1 MRESGYERTL
11 QRRWQSM
18 RKKLRRA
25 AKDFFGHPV
34 AIAYLKPGVMFE
46 IKGTGEK
53 AKIVAD
59 EEKG

>member
-1 MRESGYERTL
+1 ML
-11 QRRWQSM
+11 QRRWQ
-18 RKKLRRA
+18 RKYEKKLRRA

-34 AIAYLKPGVMFE
+34 AIAYLKPGVMLE
-46 IKGTGEK
+46 IKDAGEK